1 MTAQH
6 PHDENLEPSP
16 VDAEQ
21 TDPIGPIMLPK
32 RGKVGAR
39 ALALIGTAGLATLA
53 VQAVLDG
60 PCITTVTIGS

>member
-6 PHDENLEPSP
+6 PHHEIPDLRPAE
-16 VDAEQ
+16 AEQ

-39 ALALIGTAGLATLA
+39 ALALVGTASMATLA
-53 VQAVLDG
+53 VHGLVESY
-60 PCITTVTIGS
+60 ITTTSIIES